1 MQLHAIPAF
10 QDNYIWLLADA
21 DGRCLVVDPG
31 DPDPVAHFIA
41 RHRLSLSAILITHH
55 HADHTGGIKALLAR
69 WPVPVYGPA
78 HERIAGVDH
87 PLHEG
92 DSVRLDTPAIRLRVL
107 ELPGHTL
114 GHIGYFCE
122 DHHPPL
128 LFCGDTLFS
137 GGCGR
142 LFEGTPEQLSHSLGR
157 LARLPDNTL
166 VCCTHE
172 YTQANLRFAGHVLP
186 GDPAIEA
193 RINAVK
199 ALRDAGKPSL
209 PSDIATEKAHNPFLR
224 VDEPALVQ
232 ALEKQF
238 GEAFTEHVQRFAALR
253 RWKDSF

>member
-92 DSVRLDTPAIRLRVL
+92 DSVRLD
-107 ELPGHTL
+107 
-114 GHIGYFCE
+114 
-122 DHHPPL
+122 
-128 LFCGDTLFS
+128 S
-137 GGCGR
+137 
-142 LFEGTPEQLSHSLGR
+142 
-157 LARLPDNTL
+157 ART
-166 VCCTHE
+166 
-172 YTQANLRFAGHVLP
+172 
-186 GDPAIEA
+186 
-193 RINAVK
+193 
-199 ALRDAGKPSL
+199 
-209 PSDIATEKAHNPFLR
+209 
-224 VDEPALVQ
+224 
-232 ALEKQF
+232 
-238 GEAFTEHVQRFAALR
+238 
-253 RWKDSF
+253 